1 MRFVRYLIAISMVA
15 TVTLLSIIIATRY
28 DSSQPYFS
36 SESYWFAKSANIK
49 EVRKTLTP
57 YLAAELGEKNMSLTQ
72 PVFLRIFKEE
82 AQLEVWKQKN
92 GDYEL
97 FKTYDICSFSGG
109 LGPKLKEGDRQAPE
123 GFYQVTTRQ
132 LNPKSVNHLAFN
144 LGFPNAFD
152 KSNKR
157 TGSFLM
163 VHGNCL
169 SAGCYA
175 MTDKGMEEIYL
186 LVENALLS
194 GQASVD
200 VHIFPFHMT
209 ETNMAI
215 HANSRWLPFWRNLR
229 EGYSHFNDRGV
240 PPRVSAA
247 AKSYAF
253 Q

>member
-1 MRFVRYLIAISMVA
+1 MRFVKYLIAISMVA
-15 TVTLLSIIIATRY
+15 TVTLPSIIIATRY

-49 EVRKTLTP
+49 DVRKTLTP
-57 YLAAELGEKNMSLTQ
+57 YLAAELREKNMSLTQ

-82 AQLEVWKQKN
+82 AQLEVWKQQN
-92 GDYEL
+92 GVYEL

-123 GFYQVTTRQ
+123 GFYQVTTHQ

-186 LVENALLS
+186 LVEHALLS
-194 GQASVD
+194 GQTSVA

-209 ETNMAI
+209 ETNMVI
-215 HANSRWLPFWRNLR
+215 HANSRWLSFWKNLQ
-229 EGYSHFNDRGV
+229 EGYSHFNDRGI
-240 PPRVSAA
+240 PPRVSVTAN
-247 AKSYAF
+247 SYTF

>member
-1 MRFVRYLIAISMVA
+1 MRLLKYLLALCIVAPITAI
-15 TVTLLSIIIATRY
+15 SIIIATRY

-36 SESYWFAKSANIK
+36 SETYWFAKTANIK

-57 YLAAELGEKNMSLTQ
+57 YLVAELREQKMSLKQ
-72 PVFLRIFKEE
+72 PIFLRIFKEE
-82 AQLEVWKQKN
+82 AQLEVWKQLN
-92 GDYEL
+92 GVYKL
-97 FKTYDICSFSGG
+97 FKTYDICSYSGE
-109 LGPKLKEGDRQAPE
+109 LGPKLKEGDKQAPE
-123 GFYQVTTRQ
+123 GFYQVTAHQ

-152 KSNKR
+152 KSNNR

-186 LVENALLS
+186 LVEHALLS
-194 GQASVD
+194 GQNSVA

-209 ETNMAI
+209 EANMAP
-215 HANSRWLPFWRNLR
+215 HASNRWFSYWKNLQK
-229 EGYSHFNDRGV
+229 GYSHFSQKGV
-240 PPRVSAA
+240 PPQVSVVAN
-247 AKSYAF
+247 SYAF
-253 Q
+253 K